1 MKLKMKRIST
11 SLLSL
16 VLLLVS
22 SFSATAQPEMADG
35 MRAEG
40 KIYVVVAI
48 IVVILLGVFAYL
60 FILDRKLTNLEKR
73 LRDRS

>member
-1 MKLKMKRIST
+1 MKPINISALT
-11 SLLSL
+11 L
-16 VLLLVS
+16 VLVLMNS
-22 SFSATAQPEMADG
+22 IASMAQPEMADG

-48 IVVILLGVFAYL
+48 IVVILLGVLGYL
-60 FILDRKLTNLEKR
+60 FVLDRKLTNLEKR